1 MQKSSLPVGVK
12 TLHKYY
18 KESKTLD
25 MDCPVQRAG
34 GQWNNLSMSLLI
46 HSMLTDYII
55 PNLYFRKEV
64 KDGTSFLSVLDGKQ
78 RLSTVFSFIQDE
90 WSLHAKTPK
99 VVYDGT
105 EYDIA
110 LKTFSE
116 LDEDLKSA
124 ILGYRFPAFQLENC
138 TDDEVEETF
147 ARLNAG
153 TPLSKIQQAR
163 PKMGMKMAE
172 WCNGLVAQDFFQK
185 SLNLTVAQLR
195 REDDFLMLITGM
207 MLLDNRYEKCF
218 LIKTSASAAECV
230 RFAEY
235 MKINYTQE
243 KKDDMELLAE
253 YLSETFKGAEYKYLK
268 KNNIPIIMYN
278 AQIAIEKGISEEEY
292 LNVVDEFYN
301 NDCTQAYEEASGSG
315 NVKLVN
321 INVRLKELLSYLMQ
335 RLPQYFEDE
344 SKALAD
350 PAVETSDAVEK
361 AEDNSDDAMS
371 VEDSEDSSENSA
383 SADDKKYVLFKVSTD
398 IVGQE
403 NEDVYAVDNTDED
416 YLDSVGYDLSKDN
429 AESFG
434 IEDEE
439 QFHYSWEI
447 LDKTREEIE
456 EEYGEVLN
464 V

>member
-18 KESKTLD
+18 TDSKTLD

-34 GQWNNLSMSLLI
+34 NQWNNLSMSMLI
-46 HSMLTDYII
+46 HSMLEDFII
-55 PNLYFRKEV
+55 PNIYFRKEV

-90 WSLHAKTPK
+90 FSLHAKTPK

-138 TDDEVEETF
+138 TDEEIEETF

-163 PKMGMKMAE
+163 PKMGMALAD
-172 WCNGLVAQDFFQK
+172 WCNKLVAQDFFQK
-185 SLNLTVAQLR
+185 SLNMTVAQLR
-195 REDDFLMLITGM
+195 REDDFLMLITAM
-207 MLLDNRYEKCF
+207 MLLDERSADGF
-218 LIKTSASAAECV
+218 TIKTSASAAECV
-230 RFAEY
+230 RFAEHI
-235 MKINYTQE
+235 KNNYSQE
-243 KKDDMELLAE
+243 KKEDIELLVE
-253 YLSETFKGAEYKYLK
+253 YLNEAFKGAEYKFLK
-268 KNNIPIIMYN
+268 KNNIPIVMYN
-278 AQIAIEKGISEEEY
+278 AQLCIEHGVSEEEF
-292 LNVVDEFYN
+292 LNTVVEFYD
-301 NDCTQAYEEASGSG
+301 NDCTEAYLEASGSG
-315 NVKLVN
+315 NVKMVN
-321 INVRLKELLSYLMQ
+321 ISIRRKELLSYIMDT
-335 RLPQYFEDE
+335 LPKYFENNSDIPSDFKE
-344 SKALAD
+344 QLEQSDSMPSDK
-350 PAVETSDAVEK
+350 VENS
-361 AEDNSDDAMS
+361 EDNSEEVTSDEAPAKS
-371 VEDSEDSSENSA
+371 
-383 SADDKKYVLFKVSTD
+383 YVLFKISTS
-398 IVGQE
+398 INNQE
-403 NEDVYAVDNTDED
+403 VENAYEVETTDSE
-416 YLDSVGYDLSKDN
+416 YLDSVGYDIAKANVEAL
-429 AESFG
+429 G
-434 IEDEE
+434 VEDEE
-439 QFHYSWEI
+439 QLYSDWMI

>member
-1 MQKSSLPVGVK
+1 
-12 TLHKYY
+12 
-18 KESKTLD
+18 
-25 MDCPVQRAG
+25 
-34 GQWNNLSMSLLI
+34 MSLLI

-64 KDGTSFLSVLDGKQ
+64 KDGTSYLSVLDGKQ

-99 VVYDGT
+99 VVYDGI

-218 LIKTSASAAECV
+218 LVKTSASAAECV

-235 MKINYTQE
+235 MKNNYTQE
-243 KKDDMELLAE
+243 KKEDMELLAE

-268 KNNIPIIMYN
+268 KN
-278 AQIAIEKGISEEEY
+278 
-292 LNVVDEFYN
+292 
-301 NDCTQAYEEASGSG
+301 
-315 NVKLVN
+315 
-321 INVRLKELLSYLMQ
+321 
-335 RLPQYFEDE
+335 
-344 SKALAD
+344 
-350 PAVETSDAVEK
+350 
-361 AEDNSDDAMS
+361 
-371 VEDSEDSSENSA
+371 
-383 SADDKKYVLFKVSTD
+383 
-398 IVGQE
+398 
-403 NEDVYAVDNTDED
+403 
-416 YLDSVGYDLSKDN
+416 
-429 AESFG
+429 
-434 IEDEE
+434 
-439 QFHYSWEI
+439 
-447 LDKTREEIE
+447 
-456 EEYGEVLN
+456 
-464 V
+464 